1 MIFELMGGECSG
13 WHSVRRHTH
22 EVRYRCDSFTSGSG
36 SFDTATTLKIPL
48 ELPLWGVSIATII
61 SSFAFE

>member
-1 MIFELMGGECSG
+1 MHGSVSFVSNLEQLALKASGLGVCSG

-22 EVRYRCDSFTSGSG
+22 EVHYRCDSFTSCSG

-48 ELPLWGVSIATII
+48 ELPL
-61 SSFAFE
+61 